1 MGSIKKAISEA
12 VGKSD
17 EAQVKERL
25 NLLLALATSK
35 LKEYKHEVNKGFVD
49 PAVVEKMQ
57 IPGIRAIKFIEQYH
71 VASSSKFNEQ
81 VQDHLKRATNA
92 FFNLGSGKNKE
103 SIKNGLIAIMNAGM
117 ASFIGSTSAGQK
129 EKKFYI
135 VIPENNAFVRVDI
148 FLWKYKTV
156 DKSLSSNTDTAVAY
170 LLCKSVVDHK
180 KLKLDELI
188 YLVTDTLAK
197 RQSVPQEIEVKEFTR
212 ADESEAL
219 TNKLING
226 DIGYPPNT
234 IILKDGI
241 TRSEDMEK
249 SFNIVKG
256 SFSDFYPTKDS
267 KDKPSMI
274 LEYKAG
280 NPLLK
285 SNNNFDANK
294 HFNVNDWREWDGYPS
309 VEAPNLAD
317 VDDYITELTKLWR
330 KIRKEL
336 KDMQDDD

>member
-1 MGSIKKAISEA
+1 MGSIKKAISE
-12 VGKSD
+12 VTGVTGK
-17 EAQVKERL
+17 EEVTTRL

-35 LKEYKHEVNKGFVD
+35 LKEYKNEVNKGFVD

-81 VQDHLKRATNA
+81 VQGHLTRATDA
-92 FFNLGSGKNKE
+92 FFNLGNGKNKE
-103 SIKNGLIAIMNAGM
+103 SVKNGLISLMNAGM

-135 VIPENNAFVRVDI
+135 IIPENNAFVRVDI
-148 FLWKYKTV
+148 FLWKYRVVQT
-156 DKSLSSNTDTAVAY
+156 DTASNTDTAVAY

-197 RQSVPQEIEVKEFTR
+197 RQSVPQEIKVQMYKKKSTI
-212 ADESEAL
+212 AAGVINSEL
-219 TNKLING
+219 NIT
-226 DIGYPPNT
+226 PPDN
-234 IILKDGI
+234 IILKKDSDI
-241 TRSEDMEK
+241 SKHLEE
-249 SFNIVKG
+249 SFGLN
-256 SFSDFYPTKDS
+256 SDNFLNAYDKVDPTKD
-267 KDKPSMI
+267 KSMI
-274 LEYKAG
+274 IEYKAG
-280 NPLLK
+280 QPVLK
-285 SNNNFDANK
+285 SNNNFDATK

-317 VDDYITELTKLWR
+317 VDDYITELTGLWK
-330 KIRKEL
+330 KIRKDL
-336 KDMQDDD
+336 KDMQDEG